1 MKTVLTK
8 LRVAYLSEHLLTNLY
23 SILTKVYLFRLSK
36 LFFSGKKVLVAAAFI
51 MAVKNFKRMSGR

>member
-36 LFFSGKKVLVAAAFI
+36 LFFREKKVLVAAAFI
-51 MAVKNFKRMSGR
+51 MTVKNFKRMLGR